1 MNMLEVSRNDRSQIA
16 FKDKVAVCCK
26 FCFFRDL
33 LDGSVPLQPTVPS
46 CNPTKPAGEL
56 TISIHLCKCI
66 SYRTRGISG

>member
-1 MNMLEVSRNDRSQIA
+1 MSMLEVSRNDRSQIA

-46 CNPTKPAGEL
+46 CHPTKPAGKL